1 MKVLKRA
8 WVLTGDGINCEE
20 ETAAACRAAGFHTE
34 IFHLSEL
41 VERAKNGEGAEML
54 DSISLLAIPGGFS
67 FGDELGSGRV
77 LALKIRHQLG
87 WDLTAFARAG
97 GIVVGI
103 CNGFQTLVS
112 LGVFGT
118 GVALAHNR
126 HGRFVNQW
134 GTLEVEPGSET
145 RSPLLDGIRTL
156 DLPIRHGEGR
166 LLFEG
171 DDHGTLA
178 FTALRYVGENPNGSF
193 ESIAGLF
200 DETGRIFGLMPHPE
214 AFVRKSQHPGYY
226 RDRELD
232 PALRSPE
239 AAMSEGAGLQIFRNA
254 FALARITAP
263 EDSRQE
269 KRL

>member
-1 MKVLKRA
+1 MKILKRA
-8 WVLTGDGINCEE
+8 WVLTGDGINCEI
-20 ETAAACRAAGFHTE
+20 ETAAACRAAGFATE
-34 IFHLSEL
+34 ILHLSEL
-41 VERAKNGEGAEML
+41 VERAKNGSGTHAL

-77 LALKIRHQLG
+77 LALKIRRQLG
-87 WDLTAFARAG
+87 WDLPAFARAG
-97 GIVVGI
+97 GVVIGI

-112 LGVFGT
+112 LGVFGD

-134 GTLEVEPGSET
+134 GTLDIEPGADT
-145 RSPLLDGIRTL
+145 RSPLLRGIRSL

-171 DDHGTLA
+171 DDHGKRA
-178 FTALRYVGENPNGSF
+178 FAALRYRGENPNGSF

-214 AFVRKSQHPGYY
+214 AFLRKSQHPGFY
-226 RDRELD
+226 RDRERD
-232 PALRSPE
+232 PALRSN
-239 AAMSEGAGLQIFRNA
+239 AAALSEGAGLRIFTNA
-254 FALARITAP
+254 FALARESTP
-263 EDSRQE
+263 DRRHEENS
-269 KRL
+269 L